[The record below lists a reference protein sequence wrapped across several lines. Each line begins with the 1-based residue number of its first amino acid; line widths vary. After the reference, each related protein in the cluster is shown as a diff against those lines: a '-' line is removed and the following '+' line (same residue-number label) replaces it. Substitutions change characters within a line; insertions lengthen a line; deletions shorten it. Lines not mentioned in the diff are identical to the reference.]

1 LAQSYDIYLNHPNI
15 YVPFY
20 VQFDF
25 RNILPLFPSNTCI
38 CWMAIWLS
46 QTLVSNLSLAINEG
60 KQDGDDGFLVH
71 IHFVFIFAKLFLST
85 DTHKEKAGKPQKGA
99 LQHF

>member
-1 LAQSYDIYLNHPNI
+1 LAQSYDIYFNHPNI

-46 QTLVSNLSLAINEG
+46 QTLVSDLSLAINDGE
-60 KQDGDDGFLVH
+60 QDGDDGLLH
-71 IHFVFIFAKLFLST
+71 IRFRVYLITLIIVLC
-85 DTHKEKAGKPQKGA
+85 
-99 LQHF
+99 